1 MFGLDVGFIAAAS
14 MKSDGKLSESA
25 ARDLSR
31 IHPQG
36 AAVVTIACRHSES
49 KRQGFNCV

>member
-25 ARDLSR
+25 ARA
-31 IHPQG
+31 I
-36 AAVVTIACRHSES
+36 RHASILKGLPS
-49 KRQGFNCV
+49 